1 MNNTYKDLGLSQQP
15 TFSPKGDACGSM
27 KIYLSN
33 HWKVNCIVG
42 ILIILAMIISTAVVC
57 IWMPDEENY
66 ILVVCTFLFAAL
78 FCYLM
83 IKSARLIRYVTKEN
97 QTLVMYSFA
106 KKKIASLRL
115 DSDIYYEIV
124 PLIEGAFAKR
134 DFIIL
139 SNSTFESFR
148 KHKASGLAQVCKT
161 IEERGNQI
169 IMPYSDRYISG
180 LTDIPAWHKIG

>member
-1 MNNTYKDLGLSQQP
+1 MNNTHKGLGLSQQP
-15 TFSPKGDACGSM
+15 AFSPKGDACGSM

-66 ILVVCTFLFAAL
+66 ILVICTFLFAAF
-78 FCYLM
+78 FCYLI

-106 KKKIASLRL
+106 KKKIA
-115 DSDIYYEIV
+115 V
-124 PLIEGAFAKR
+124 NNAP
-134 DFIIL
+134 
-139 SNSTFESFR
+139 
-148 KHKASGLAQVCKT
+148 
-161 IEERGNQI
+161 
-169 IMPYSDRYISG
+169 
-180 LTDIPAWHKIG
+180 

>member
-1 MNNTYKDLGLSQQP
+1 
-15 TFSPKGDACGSM
+15 
-27 KIYLSN
+27 
-33 HWKVNCIVG
+33 
-42 ILIILAMIISTAVVC
+42 
-57 IWMPDEENY
+57 
-66 ILVVCTFLFAAL
+66 
-78 FCYLM
+78 M
-83 IKSARLIRYVTKEN
+83 IKRSYKSNNPFNDHDHCEFC
-97 QTLVMYSFA
+97 MA
-106 KKKIASLRL
+106 KFGKGNDELKQGSLRL